1 MRGRS
6 FSRKLSG
13 PRSARAQQK
22 VEAPMAQQ
30 NSKIKHVGGSEA
42 DEAGRL
48 AVSLLLDTTCAVYFR
63 PAVALLSGLLT
74 AASGL
79 RTWSNGLLPPL
90 ECSEKLFRKKKPALS
105 DHCKKKLGVKFRNA
119 RTPWEVHIPGRIMHI
134 DNQETRMY

>member
-1 MRGRS
+1 MNGGTGRTVVCSMVSYAGRS

-63 PAVALLSGLLT
+63 PAVALLSGLLP

-79 RTWSNGLLPPL
+79 RTWSNGLLLPPV
-90 ECSEKLFRKKKPALS
+90 CSENLSKRKASVVGPLQKKNS
-105 DHCKKKLGVKFRNA
+105 
-119 RTPWEVHIPGRIMHI
+119 E
-134 DNQETRMY
+134 